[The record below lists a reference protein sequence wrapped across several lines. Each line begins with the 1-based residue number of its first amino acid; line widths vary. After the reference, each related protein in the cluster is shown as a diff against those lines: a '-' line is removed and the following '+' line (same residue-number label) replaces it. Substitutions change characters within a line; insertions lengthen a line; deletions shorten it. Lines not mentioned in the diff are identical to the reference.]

1 MHWPALGWTM
11 HLSVIFGWAL
21 GPFFIGKKTFFFS
34 YMSVSTELLDLI
46 KTTVTGL
53 GYELVDVE
61 RLPRGIVRVT
71 IDTENGI
78 TLDDCERVSN
88 QLNPVMTVEGVD
100 FDRLEVSSPGVDR
113 PLRRV
118 ADFRRF
124 VGKNAHIELYAPLHA
139 EGFPENGRRR
149 MDVHLL
155 GVDGEDQEAVI
166 RTEILPEKVSA
177 FTRQK
182 NKKVGK
188 AQSGVTQEI
197 IAVSIPFAEI
207 DKANLI
213 AELDFRGKRNE

>member
-1 MHWPALGWTM
+1 
-11 HLSVIFGWAL
+11 
-21 GPFFIGKKTFFFS
+21 
-34 YMSVSTELLDLI
+34 MSVSSELLDLI
-46 KTTVTGL
+46 QTTVTGL

-124 VGKNAHIELYAPLHA
+124 VGNNAHIELYAPLHA
-139 EGFPENGRRR
+139 EGLPENGRRR
-149 MDVHLL
+149 MDVRLL
-155 GVDGEDQEAVI
+155 DVEGEDQDALI
-166 RTEILPEKVSA
+166 RAEILPEKVSA
-177 FTRQK
+177 VNRQK
-182 NKKVGK
+182 SKKVGK